1 MNKYFVFMCS
11 KCRNYTNAPATQKR
25 RRCSYCGSIIDIAK
39 AARTLVDDQH
49 AAAIAVRKYN
59 AARGGDEFEKAVE
72 ISKERIR
79 ELLPP
84 TKISAQEIASKGKE
98 DVPTGMRSRLLL
110 LLDKHAKNEPL
121 NLTKL
126 EELCD
131 PHQLEWVWV
140 EKQINT
146 MANSGVLIF
155 PRPWTVKLVRL
166 PDKKVKSTIASRDV
180 SKDIVVLLRNKENGL
195 SIRDII
201 AHFEDGGISSASVE
215 SSLEKLM
222 RSGEIFEPK
231 SGYLRIV

>member
-11 KCRNYTNAPATQKR
+11 KCRNFTNAPATQKR
-25 RRCSYCGSIIDIAK
+25 RRCSYCGSIIDITK
-39 AARTLVDDQH
+39 AARALVDDHH
-49 AAAIAVRKYN
+49 AAAIDVRTYN

-79 ELLPP
+79 KLLPP
-84 TKISAQEIASKGKE
+84 TKISAQEIASKDTE
-98 DVPTGMRSRLLL
+98 DIPTGMRSRLLS

-131 PHQLEWVWV
+131 SYQLSFFWV
-140 EKQINT
+140 EKQLNT
-146 MANSGVLIF
+146 MANGGVLIF

-166 PDKKVKSTIASRDV
+166 PDKKDKSAIVSRDV
-180 SKDIVVLLRNKENGL
+180 SKDIVILLRNKENGL
-195 SIRDII
+195 SIHDII

-222 RSGEIFEPK
+222 RSGTIFEPK